1 MAPQQGSEATAAR
14 SSRPVGR
21 PTRAPERR
29 EQILD
34 AVERCIIE
42 HGLAETTLARVAE
55 IAEMPRSLIHHYM
68 GSRDALLRATAARAI
83 ENVQSSVR
91 AGLAELQD
99 RAETM
104 DFDHSLDVFFGP
116 RMQDPRITRL
126 VDELGVVSFR
136 DDLVRELL
144 ANMYR
149 TFVSHLEGDFK
160 VAFPHAPA
168 DHRRTIA
175 HAIVGLADAAS
186 RFQDYGVD
194 AENFRRMRSTAAR
207 LVQDLRSKHI
217 EMSEQS

>member
-1 MAPQQGSEATAAR
+1 
-14 SSRPVGR
+14 
-21 PTRAPERR
+21 
-29 EQILD
+29 
-34 AVERCIIE
+34 
-42 HGLAETTLARVAE
+42 
-55 IAEMPRSLIHHYM
+55 M

-83 ENVQSSVR
+83 ENVQSGVR
-91 AGLAELQD
+91 AGLAELQG
-99 RAETM
+99 RAETT
-104 DFDHSLDVFFGP
+104 DFDHLLDVFFGP

-136 DDLVRELL
+136 DDLVRESL

-149 TFVSHLEGDFK
+149 TFVSHLEEGFIA
-160 VAFPHAPA
+160 AFPHAPA